1 MTDDFA
7 RIAAQLANEII
18 AQQLANELS
27 NTLASPLSFL
37 GLDLVQFVDERI
49 TGRSQMLAA
58 QILDED
64 RKLAG
69 QTVQDV
75 MIALWSTE
83 EPPPLWWSSPLGR
96 ACLESLD
103 PGMRITQQEAAE
115 LLGVT
120 RGTIA
125 QLVARGTI
133 DGNGE
138 GVLLRDVLDRLARQ
152 AL

>member
-1 MTDDFA
+1 MTDDFGP
-7 RIAAQLANEII
+7 IATQLANEII
-18 AQQLANELS
+18 AEQLASELS

-37 GLDLVQFVDERI
+37 GLDLVRFVDERI
-49 TGRSQMLAA
+49 AGRSQLLAA

-75 MIALWSTE
+75 MLALWTVSD
-83 EPPPLWWSSPLGR
+83 PPATWWTTPLGR
-96 ACLESLD
+96 ACAVSLD
-103 PGMRITQQEAAE
+103 PGMRITQHEAAE
-115 LLGVT
+115 ILGVT

-133 DGNGE
+133 DGGPD
-138 GVLLRDVLDRLARQ
+138 GVLLSDVFDRLNR
-152 AL
+152 